1 MKFHLRTL
9 QGIKNLTDEEA
20 EKVIAKDRDSNR
32 RDLFEAIERG
42 DYPRWLMQ
50 VQIMTEE
57 EAKKYHINPF
67 DLTKVWYHKDFPL
80 RDVLASWSTNRNP
93 ENFFAEIEQ
102 AAFNPT

>member
-80 RDVLASWSTNRNP
+80 RDVLASWSTQPQSGKLLR
-93 ENFFAEIEQ
+93 
-102 AAFNPT
+102 

>member
-1 MKFHLRTL
+1 M
-9 QGIKNLTDEEA
+9 
-20 EKVIAKDRDSNR
+20 IAKDRDSNR

-57 EAKKYHINPF
+57 EARRYRINPF

-80 RDVLASWSTNRNP
+80 ARRRNHGAEPQSGEFLCRD
-93 ENFFAEIEQ
+93 
-102 AAFNPT
+102 